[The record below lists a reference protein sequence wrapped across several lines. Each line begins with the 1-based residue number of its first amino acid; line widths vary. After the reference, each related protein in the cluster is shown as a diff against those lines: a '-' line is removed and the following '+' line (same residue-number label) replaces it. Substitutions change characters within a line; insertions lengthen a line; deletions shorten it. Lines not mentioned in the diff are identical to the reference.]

1 MVTRSEMR
9 YARTSLACGALAVAL
24 AVARCWDRAPAARQ
38 CPQTS
43 LAGSPSTRCCTHTA
57 SCTAGG
63 KGSCSHDELAPLA
76 MHRSRR
82 QISRI
87 ARGQRA
93 ACRGCNPCIG
103 RHRAH
108 TASRCHGQPTV
119 DSATPCIEF
128 VTTTDGHGCA
138 RANVR
143 VEHWLVRSARGLPA
157 MSAVGKGMGPHRW
170 PGVSV
175 LAPRSCAMADA
186 PSHSCCRKSSTAVPA
201 RHTRKWR
208 SPLGCALSVRTRD
221 DATAH

>member
-1 MVTRSEMR
+1 MH
-9 YARTSLACGALAVAL
+9 
-24 AVARCWDRAPAARQ
+24 APR
-38 CPQTS
+38 S
-43 LAGSPSTRCCTHTA
+43 LAGLWRWLWRWRA
-57 SCTAGG
+57 AGIVLRQLG
-63 KGSCSHDELAPLA
+63 NVLKLLLQEVHRLGVAHILLPAQQAERAPVVMMSLHLWLCIA
-76 MHRSRR
+76 VADRSRA
-82 QISRI
+82 SR
-87 ARGQRA
+87 AASVQRA
-93 ACRGCNPCIG
+93 GVAIRAEGVTVRTLLHGVTVNPPLIN
-103 RHRAH
+103 
-108 TASRCHGQPTV
+108 
-119 DSATPCIEF
+119 SATPCIEF

-143 VEHWLVRSARGLPA
+143 VEHWPVRSARGLPA
-157 MSAVGKGMGPHRW
+157 MRAVGKGMGPHRW